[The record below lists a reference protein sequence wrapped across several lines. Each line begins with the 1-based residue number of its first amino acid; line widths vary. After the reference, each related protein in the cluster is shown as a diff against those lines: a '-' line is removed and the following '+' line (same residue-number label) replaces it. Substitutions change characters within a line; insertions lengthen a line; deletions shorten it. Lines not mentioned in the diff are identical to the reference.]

1 MQQEQVWWRIDEYKT
16 FVVAMMMGRVGEAI
30 SGQEEGE
37 GDDADEDQEEGEDDR
52 PHAAGRRLLVNLADG
67 HRRL

>member
-1 MQQEQVWWRIDEYKT
+1 MGQQQVWRRKNDEYKT
-16 FVVAMMMGRVGEAI
+16 FVVRCDEGWVGGWVER

-52 PHAAGRRLLVNLADG
+52 PHAAG
-67 HRRL
+67 